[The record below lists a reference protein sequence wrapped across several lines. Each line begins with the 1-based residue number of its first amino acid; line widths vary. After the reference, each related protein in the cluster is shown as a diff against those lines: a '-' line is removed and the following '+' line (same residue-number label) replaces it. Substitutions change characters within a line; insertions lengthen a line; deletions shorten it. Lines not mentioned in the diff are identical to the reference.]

1 MNVSLFAES
10 FLPLLKAT
18 GTTLSLAALSY
29 VVGQVGGL
37 LVALARVSR
46 SRIISLSAF
55 LYTFCLRGSPLLVQ
69 VFLIYYSL
77 AQIEAVR
84 ASVFWPYLRE
94 PFVCAILAIGLNSS
108 AYVGEL
114 LRGAIANVARGQWEA
129 AQVLGL
135 GRPQAF
141 VYVILPQAYRASL
154 PALGNEA
161 ILVLKATALASVITL
176 MDITGV
182 ARTLVA
188 DTYAPFEIF
197 TLAGMFY
204 LALGYTITRVFRVIE
219 RFVSIP
225 GTAPGRL

>member
-1 MNVSLFAES
+1 MNLSLFAEA
-10 FLPLLKAT
+10 FMPLLRAT
-18 GTTLSLAALSY
+18 GTTLSLALLSY
-29 VVGQVGGL
+29 AVGQVLGL
-37 LVALARVSR
+37 LVALALVSR
-46 SRIISLSAF
+46 SRPVSLPAF

-69 VFLIYYSL
+69 VFLLYYAL

-84 ASVFWPYLRE
+84 TSILWPYLRE
-94 PFVCAILAIGLNSS
+94 PFFCAVLAIGLNSS

-114 LRGAIANVARGQWEA
+114 MRGAITNVARGQWEA

-135 GRPQAF
+135 GRGQAF
-141 VYVILPQAYRASL
+141 VYIVLPQAYRAAL

-176 MDITGV
+176 MDVTGV

-197 TLAGMFY
+197 ALAGLFY
-204 LALGYTITRVFRVIE
+204 LAIGYVITRAFGLVEQVL
-219 RFVSIP
+219 SIP
-225 GTAPGRL
+225 GTTPGRL

>member
-1 MNVSLFAES
+1 MNLSLFAEA
-10 FLPLLKAT
+10 FMPLLRAT
-18 GTTLSLAALSY
+18 GTTLSLALLSY
-29 VVGQVGGL
+29 AVGQVLGL
-37 LVALARVSR
+37 LVALALVSR
-46 SRIISLSAF
+46 SRLVSLPAF

-69 VFLIYYSL
+69 VFLLYYAL

-84 ASVFWPYLRE
+84 TSILWPYLRE
-94 PFVCAILAIGLNSS
+94 PFFCAVLAIGLNSS

-114 LRGAIANVARGQWEA
+114 MRGAITNVARGQWEA

-135 GRPQAF
+135 GRGQAF
-141 VYVILPQAYRASL
+141 VYIVLPQAYRAAL

-176 MDITGV
+176 MDVTGV

-197 TLAGMFY
+197 ALAGLFY
-204 LALGYTITRVFRVIE
+204 LAIGYVITRAFGLVEQVL
-219 RFVSIP
+219 SIP
-225 GTAPGRL
+225 GTTPGRL